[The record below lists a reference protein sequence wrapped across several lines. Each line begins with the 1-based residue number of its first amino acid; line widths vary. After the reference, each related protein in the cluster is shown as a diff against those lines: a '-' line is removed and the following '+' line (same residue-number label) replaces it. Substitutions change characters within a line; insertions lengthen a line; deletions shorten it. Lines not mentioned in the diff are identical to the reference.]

1 MSATVEDVLDTF
13 DHLSEEE
20 KRRVVSEIIRRMSTS
35 DLPALTDEDLVL
47 NAEAL
52 FVELDD
58 RESASEQS

>member
-1 MSATVEDVLDTF
+1 MSATVEDVLETF

-20 KRRVVSEIIRRMSTS
+20 KRTVVSEIIRRMSAR

-52 FVELDD
+52 FLELDE
-58 RESASEQS
+58 RESASERS